1 MSCICIWPVGYLL
14 REWNFPQNSTPLL
27 QKYRRYPAISDPNWE
42 RTHHRQTFYSDLLLS
57 GVCFIQRNGWD
68 TRPHDGWCFS
78 YLQLPGFPFRL
89 VLMLSVHLLNA
100 SMCVHITASPLLC
113 RKLWHRHLCVKAT
126 YLGSQGTWLTSWLM
140 GCNTALFMSKSLI
153 LPDSL
158 VESWFFFFL

>member
-1 MSCICIWPVGYLL
+1 MKFSSEQHSTLTEIQTIPSNLWPKL
-14 REWNFPQNSTPLL
+14 RAYASQTDFLQWSTPF
-27 QKYRRYPAISDPNWE
+27 RC
-42 RTHHRQTFYSDLLLS
+42 
-57 GVCFIQRNGWD
+57 VCFIQRNGWD

-78 YLQLPGFPFRL
+78 YLQLPGFPFRP

-158 VESWFFFFL
+158 VESWFFFSCSQARKRWKCS